1 MAIPARRASTS
12 PLPASFL
19 AVQIVQA
26 TAKPNAAVNELAGLC
41 ATDPGFATRMLS
53 YVNSGGM
60 GVNRRVAS
68 VQHAVSLLGIRGTR
82 NLALGMCVEE
92 MVPQDG
98 AGELLLSLCLRRAVI
113 ARAIA
118 EKQSRPNPDDYFTL
132 GLLLEIG
139 LLSKARKDI
148 AHACELA
155 RAPAETRITLERT
168 TGQEDHAKLGSRLAR
183 SWQLGDEM
191 ANALL
196 HHHDRNPPEGPLG
209 ETAWLAERMAA
220 VFESVDP
227 SKTHVHAVDAGA
239 QVNLPGDLVD
249 SILHATPDAVSDA
262 ARHFGRS
269 AGPQVSMDSLLRDAN
284 EALGE
289 LNRNY
294 NDVVAKLEAVLRENE
309 QLSAA
314 LRAADEK
321 LSSLALSDALCGL
334 PNRRAFHDALL
345 RDLARADRTEQPI
358 ALLVLDV
365 DHFEEINRE
374 HGQQSTDLVLI
385 GLAQI
390 MLRCVRVSDVAAR
403 IRSEAFAALLPNTNL
418 QGALVV
424 AKRMQAQLAERT
436 FTGPKVAFPVTI
448 SIGVAV
454 TSGPG
459 CRGRNEAL
467 LAAAEDGLEIAKQNG
482 RNRTMLGSL

>member
-26 TAKPNAAVNELAGLC
+26 TAKPSASVNELAGLC
-41 ATDPGFATRMLS
+41 ANDPGFATRMLS

-60 GVNRRVAS
+60 GMNRRVAS

-92 MVPQDG
+92 MVPQDDG
-98 AGELLLSLCLRRAVI
+98 GELLLSLCLRRAVI
-113 ARAIA
+113 ARALA
-118 EKQSRPNPDDYFTL
+118 DKLNRQNPDDYFTL

-139 LLSKARKDI
+139 LLSKARKDP
-148 AHACELA
+148 AHAVELA

-183 SWQLGDEM
+183 SWQLGDEV

-196 HHHDRNPPEGPLG
+196 HHHDRVPPDGALG

-227 SKTHVHAVDAGA
+227 AQTRVHAVNAGA
-239 QVNLPGDLVD
+239 QINVPADLVD
-249 SILHATPDAVSDA
+249 WILFATPEAVSQA
-262 ARHFGRS
+262 ARHYGRS
-269 AGPQVSMDSLLRDAN
+269 AGPQTSMDSLLRGAN

-294 NDVVAKLEAVLRENE
+294 SDVVAKLEAVLRENE

-314 LRAADEK
+314 LRSADEK
-321 LSSLALSDALCGL
+321 LSSLALSDGLCGM
-334 PNRRAFHDALL
+334 PNQRAFRESLL
-345 RDLARADRTEQPI
+345 RDLARADRFEQPI
-358 ALLVLDV
+358 ALLMLDI
-365 DHFEEINRE
+365 DHFEQINRE
-374 HGQQSTDLVLI
+374 HGQQAADLVLI

-390 MLRCVRVSDVAAR
+390 ILRCVRVSDFAAR
-403 IRSEAFAALLPNTNL
+403 VRGEAFAAVLPNTNL

-424 AKRMQAQLAERT
+424 AKRVQAQLSERT
-436 FTGPKVAFPVTI
+436 FTGPELAFPVTV

-454 TSGPG
+454 TSGPD
-459 CRGRNEAL
+459 CRGRDAAL
-467 LAAAEDGLEIAKQNG
+467 IAAAEDGLEIAKRSG